1 VYRQAPGCMRG
12 RYRESMRRV
21 TGFLLALA
29 LLATVVS
36 GCATEQPKPSAP
48 APAPKPAVQDTLT
61 IGTPYSIETLD
72 PTKYSSDGDMY
83 ILSQIYEPIV
93 SIDGTTVVPRL
104 AESWTN
110 PDDKTWVFKIRKGLY
125 WHDGNE
131 VFPKGTKKEVTA
143 KDAKYTY
150 DYILDPANKARLQS
164 TLAENIASV
173 EAPDDYTLK
182 VTTKAPYAFFLQD
195 LNRIPIFSKEV
206 RDKLGPDK
214 FAKTPIGCGPFIFTE
229 YKPDDRVVLTRNDN
243 FFIKP
248 KVAKVI
254 FRIIPDKSVA
264 LMALESGEIDIAL
277 QIPATD
283 VPRLLKDNKVT
294 VIRNTFGWYRYAAFN
309 FNVPLFQDAKI
320 REAIACAVDMAEIT
334 KTIFPEA
341 MLAEP
346 AYGPVPRGLL
356 GFTEDWKKMWEY
368 NPEKAKTILTGAGWV
383 LGKDGIFAKG
393 GKKLSFSLKV
403 HNDPARQKMATLI
416 STQLRAV
423 GIDAKV
429 AVRDWATHLDEIRK
443 GDTEMFIMGGGSTP
457 DGLLYMFHTKIAAGQ
472 SHNTFYKSKALDDL
486 LDKAKGTVDDKKR
499 TEMWTQAATMTV
511 KDRVHLGGYLEYVQ
525 IGTSKKV
532 EQFDPATPWVS
543 LCNVKR
549 NVGFVA
555 K

>member
-1 VYRQAPGCMRG
+1 M
-12 RYRESMRRV
+12 SRRFRLIV
-21 TGFLLALA
+21 VFVVLAA
-29 LLATVVS
+29 VVS
-36 GCATEQPKPSAP
+36 GCAGSAPPKATPEPPKP
-48 APAPKPAVQDTLT
+48 APAQDTLT

-72 PTKYSSDGDMY
+72 PTKYSSDGDNY
-83 ILSQIYEPIV
+83 ILSQVYEPLV
-93 SIDGTTVVPRL
+93 SIDGATVVPRL
-104 AESWTN
+104 AESWEN
-110 PDDKTWVFKIRKGLY
+110 PNDVTWVFKIRKGLY

-143 KDAKYTY
+143 QDVKYTY
-150 DYILDPANKARLQS
+150 DFILDPANKARLQS
-164 TLAENIASV
+164 TLAENIAKI
-173 EAPDDYTLK
+173 EAPDNYTFK
-182 VTTKAPYAFFLQD
+182 VTTKAPYAFLLND
-195 LNRIPIFSKEV
+195 LGRIPVFSKEV
-206 RDKLGPDK
+206 RDKLGADK
-214 FAKTPIGCGPFIFTE
+214 FAKTPIGCGPFVFVE

-248 KVAKVI
+248 KVAKVV

-283 VPRLLKDNKVT
+283 VPRLIKENKVT
-294 VIRNTFGWYRYAAFN
+294 VIRNSFGWYRYAAFN
-309 FNVPLFQDAKI
+309 FNVPLFQDPKI
-320 REAIACAVDMAEIT
+320 REAIASAINLAEIT

-356 GFTEDWKKMWEY
+356 GFSDTWKTMWEY
-368 NPEKAKTILTGAGWV
+368 NPDKAKKTLADLGWK
-383 LGKDGIFAKG
+383 LNKDGILEKG

-403 HNDPARQKMATLI
+403 HNDPSRQKMATLI
-416 STQLRAV
+416 STQLKAV

-457 DGLLYMFHTKIAAGQ
+457 DGLLYMFHTKFAAGQ

-486 LDKAKGTVDDKKR
+486 LDKAKGTVDEKKR
-499 TEMWTQAATMTV
+499 TTMWTEAATMTI

-532 EQFDPATPWVS
+532 EQFDPPTPWVS

-549 NVGFVA
+549 NVGFVS